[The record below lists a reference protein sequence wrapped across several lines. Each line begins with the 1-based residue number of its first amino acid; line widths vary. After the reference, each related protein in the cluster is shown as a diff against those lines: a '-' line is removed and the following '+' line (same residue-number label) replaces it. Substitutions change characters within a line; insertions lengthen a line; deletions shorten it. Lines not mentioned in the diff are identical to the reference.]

1 MNLRSEGARFALVIL
16 VLLLVSAPV
25 LGATY
30 QFEDFED
37 GLDGWTESSGSWSI
51 TSTSYE
57 GTQAVEST
65 SFGYLRSNGTA
76 NYTDVNATF
85 RVYLEPDATSRFR
98 LGDDGTDYY
107 RATVDQAGTVEFGGV
122 SDGGV
127 TDNTTTATVPADEW
141 LLGEIRWRSDDVQF
155 ILKDQAGN
163 TITTLTEPR
172 ENVGTGQITL
182 IDLSGTVRF
191 DDITTETRNRDAT
204 ISNATPSAGSLQTES
219 SVELSADVADEDFDI
234 GATDT
239 VYFLDGTGATIS
251 STTVT
256 ENRTVTANWSGANA
270 GSNNWS
276 VVVNEPASGNTSF
289 GPFSFEYPQNLT
301 IKNESDTQLLD
312 NLSEPVTLRF
322 YYENGSTAE
331 VVERQ
336 TSNGIASL
344 SGLPV
349 DRSFV
354 VVADAPGYLPR
365 RIFVSSLLEQQSIY
379 LLPSSAQHV
388 ENLLTL
394 QDYSGDYAPDET
406 VLIIQRSIN
415 GSWETVQ
422 GDYFGATGE
431 YSAQLAY
438 NVRHRMI
445 LRNTRT
451 GDQKVVGPYTP
462 ISDGTKNIKV
472 TREGDIEL
480 VLDAPRVLFD
490 PSVGS
495 VSAVSNTQLVVTVDN
510 QSSELRS
517 WSVEVIYRNQTAQ
530 ETLFLTNETSPEGG
544 TISPALDLS
553 ERAGGNVTVLVNYTT
568 EDGQTGQRSETFI
581 VRETFANQY
590 SLLSVLGN
598 IGTMIPSPNLS
609 IFTTFIAIIVSVLAA
624 TGVASAFRASTELV
638 GVTVVGTL
646 AFFSIINWIGV
657 PIVFVSGMSLIA
669 FAALRRGL

>member
-1 MNLRSEGARFALVIL
+1 M
-16 VLLLVSAPV
+16 
-25 LGATY
+25 
-30 QFEDFED
+30 
-37 GLDGWTESSGSWSI
+37 
-51 TSTSYE
+51 
-57 GTQAVEST
+57 
-65 SFGYLRSNGTA
+65 
-76 NYTDVNATF
+76 
-85 RVYLEPDATSRFR
+85 
-98 LGDDGTDYY
+98 
-107 RATVDQAGTVEFGGV
+107 
-122 SDGGV
+122 
-127 TDNTTTATVPADEW
+127 
-141 LLGEIRWRSDDVQF
+141 
-155 ILKDQAGN
+155 
-163 TITTLTEPR
+163 
-172 ENVGTGQITL
+172 
-182 IDLSGTVRF
+182 
-191 DDITTETRNRDAT
+191 
-204 ISNATPSAGSLQTES
+204 
-219 SVELSADVADEDFDI
+219 
-234 GATDT
+234 
-239 VYFLDGTGATIS
+239 
-251 STTVT
+251 
-256 ENRTVTANWSGANA
+256 
-270 GSNNWS
+270 
-276 VVVNEPASGNTSF
+276 VNEPASGNTSF